1 MSISE
6 AVAFS
11 LFNKFLNINWVFIS
25 NIYLLSL
32 VKYHY

>member
-11 LFNKFLNINWVFIS
+11 LLNKFLNINWVS

-32 VKYHY
+32 VKYYY